1 MRHPKNYQNPWKWKQ
16 TNRFN
21 IYRASRSLTKTGFE
35 RGSKKSSFLVSIF
48 ASILGS
54 ILGSI
59 LDQKSHIFRL
69 FFNMNFKLRFLCN
82 HASFFAISWCP
93 RYPIIAF
100 LLQKNSYFQG
110 SACIGKVID
119 IISELHDFCWFF
131 VTFLNLFSHV
141 SGVVFSTYF

>member
-35 RGSKKSSFLVSIF
+35 RGSKKSSFLASIF

-54 ILGSI
+54 ILDSI
-59 LDQKSHIFRL
+59 LDQKSHIFL
-69 FFNMNFKLRFLCN
+69 LCFNMNFKLRFLCN
-82 HASFFAISWCP
+82 HASFLAISWCP
-93 RYPIIAF
+93 RCLKIAF

-131 VTFLNLFSHV
+131 AQFLSLFSHV
-141 SGVVFSTYF
+141 SGVVFSMYF